1 MAATAER
8 LCNRQ
13 APRLLLGGCA
23 REHGHEGGCEF
34 PTRLGDGRT
43 LFRLVDGQLECVG
56 RAVAA
61 GRAPATANLLDGKA
75 A

>member
-1 MAATAER
+1 MAATADR

-13 APRLLLGGCA
+13 APRLLLGDCA
-23 REHGHEGGCEF
+23 REHGHQGPCVH

-43 LFRLVDGQLECVG
+43 LFRLDGGQLKCVG
-56 RAVAA
+56 RAPAA
-61 GRAPATANLLDGKA
+61 GSRPAAANVLDRKA